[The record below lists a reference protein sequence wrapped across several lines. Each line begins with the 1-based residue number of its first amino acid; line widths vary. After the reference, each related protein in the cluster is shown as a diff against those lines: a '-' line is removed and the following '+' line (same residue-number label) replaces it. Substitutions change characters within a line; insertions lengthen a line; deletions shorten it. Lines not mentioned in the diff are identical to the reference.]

1 MAKSVTEQI
10 EKFQEFVD
18 SSYKKELHKLIRE
31 GKTAITLDFSE
42 LSKFDHDLA
51 ESVLDE
57 PEELIKAAE
66 LAIEQLDF
74 QKSFRVRFKNLPES
88 QKIQIRDL
96 RATHINKFVHIQ
108 GIVRQASDIR
118 PQVISTRFECPA
130 CGNVINLLQNDQKFK
145 EPTRC
150 SCGRKGKF
158 RLLSKDLVDTQRLI
172 IEEASEDLE
181 GGAQPKRLSIFLRE
195 DLVEPKME
203 KRTTPGAKVLV
214 NGVLKEIPVL
224 LKTGV
229 TSTRYDLIIEANY
242 IEPIQEEFLEID
254 VSQEEEEEIK
264 ALAKDPRIYE
274 KMINSIAPSIYGHEL
289 IKEALILQ
297 LMGGV
302 RKVKEDGTI
311 TRGDMHILLVG
322 DPGSGKSALLSF
334 ISKVAPKARYI
345 AGRSASGA
353 GITASVVKDE
363 FLRGWA
369 LEAGAMVLAHRG
381 VLCLD
386 EMDKMTPED
395 TSALH
400 EGLEQQQITI
410 SKANIQATLRSQTTV
425 LAAANPKYGRFDPY
439 TPIAKQIE
447 LPPALINRFDLIFPV
462 KDLPDRVKDA
472 KIAHHVLQTQQAP
485 GNIEPDIPYKL
496 LRKYIGYAK
505 KNVFP
510 KLTKQAI
517 QDIEEFY
524 VNLRNTET
532 TTSDSMVKPI
542 PISARQLEALVRL
555 AEGSARITLSDKITR
570 KDTQRAIGLL
580 KHCLN
585 QVGIDPDTGQF
596 DIDRI
601 STGIT
606 SATRNK
612 ILIIRDIINNLE
624 ATGSKTIP
632 IDDII
637 IEAENKGI
645 NETAAMEILEKLKRE
660 GEVFEPKA
668 NFLQKI

>member
-96 RATHINKFVHIQ
+96 RATHISKFVHIQ

-118 PQVISTRFECPA
+118 PQVVSTRFECPA

-158 RLLSKDLVDTQRLI
+158 RLLSKDLVDTQRLV

-195 DLVEPKME
+195 DLVEPRME
-203 KRTTPGAKVLV
+203 KRTTPGSKVLV
-214 NGVLKEIPVL
+214 NGILKEIPVL

-242 IEPIQEEFLEID
+242 IEPIQEEFLELII
-254 VSQEEEEEIK
+254 SQEEEEEIK
-264 ALAKDPRIYE
+264 SLAKDPRIYE
-274 KMINSIAPSIYGHEL
+274 KMVNSIAPSIYGHEL

-302 RKVKEDGTI
+302 RKLKEDGTI

-410 SKANIQATLRSQTTV
+410 SKANIQATLMCQTTV

-532 TTSDSMVKPI
+532 TTTDTMVRPI

-570 KDTQRAIGLL
+570 KDTQRAITLL
-580 KHCLN
+580 KHCLS

-624 ATGSKTIP
+624 ASGSKTIP

-645 NETAAMEILEKLKRE
+645 NETATMEILEKLKRE